1 MTKKRKQE
9 LRQLLEEATGR
20 LEVQPLPKDL
30 YRKYLQERWEHFG
43 LDRFSPSWIQPTLD
57 IGSEPVKSRLL
68 KFIREE
74 LAQFLGVDGDS
85 ITVAVYF
92 IEHHSI
98 EHHST
103 NGPRLN
109 RVDDLL
115 RTIDVDFILTRLLDI
130 ALVRGVEQAV
140 SVFDICSR
148 PEGSSCIFQR
158 ISVVKGLSLK
168 RDIEVSRGIR
178 LVPMP
183 DSGISDKVL
192 DYLPTFPRTAF
203 RYEFPNFH
211 KNTLLAID
219 CPGLS
224 IFHKP
229 GPNQEFPQGL
239 PVADLPFKLEGH
251 DVGYGDSL
259 EVESFRESFS
269 RALSLSVNFPVE
281 IPRGGLLPAGSGDSH
296 VQNGTFSIRPIREGL
311 FLAEDRTFSPR
322 HASIVSLIP
331 ASRFTYST
339 RADENHIEQAKCLYK
354 SLVDFNAKDRAKLLI
369 AIDRWIKSKSS
380 GSEADAIID
389 VGIALEALY
398 LSNIRE
404 PTELSFRLRL
414 HAAWHLREN
423 EKDRKDLMK
432 EFREIYEWRSSVVH
446 NGELPKKEI
455 GTKSKKKKIPYTE
468 EEVAAFIQNAQIRCR
483 ESIRKIV
490 HDGGFRDWNS
500 LILGGEKEEGRS

>member
-1 MTKKRKQE
+1 MTEKRKQE
-9 LRQLLEEATGR
+9 LRRLLEEAKGS
-20 LEVQPLPKDL
+20 LEVRPKHDAARPFPEDL
-30 YRKYLQERWEHFG
+30 YGKYLQERWEHFG

-92 IEHHSI
+92 IEHHS
-98 EHHST
+98 T

-109 RVDDLL
+109 RVDGLL

-168 RDIEVSRGIR
+168 RDIEVSRGFR

-251 DVGYGDSL
+251 DVGYPDL
-259 EVESFRESFS
+259 RKVESFRESFS
-269 RALSLSVNFPVE
+269 RALSLSVASPVE
-281 IPRGGLLPAGSGDSH
+281 IPTGGLFPPGNGDS
-296 VQNGTFSIRPIREGL
+296 QRPIREGL
-311 FLAEDRTFSPR
+311 FLAEDQTFSPR

-331 ASRFTYST
+331 ASRSIYFTK
-339 RADENHIEQAKCLYK
+339 ADENHIAEAKCLYQK
-354 SLVDFNAKDRAKLLI
+354 LDNFDSKDRDKLLI
-369 AIDRWIKSKSS
+369 AIDRWIKSKAS
-380 GSEADAIID
+380 GTDADKIID
-389 VGIALEALY
+389 LGIALEALY

-404 PTELSFRLRL
+404 PTEVSFRLRL

-455 GTKSKKKKIPYTE
+455 GTKSKKKKRPYTE

-483 ESIRKIV
+483 ESILKVV

>member
-1 MTKKRKQE
+1 MTEKRKQE
-9 LRQLLEEATGR
+9 LRRLLEEAKGS
-20 LEVQPLPKDL
+20 LEVRPKHDAARPFPEDL
-30 YRKYLQERWEHFG
+30 YGKYLQERWEHFG

-92 IEHHSI
+92 IEHHS
-98 EHHST
+98 T

-109 RVDDLL
+109 RVDGLL

-168 RDIEVSRGIR
+168 RDIEVSRGFR

-239 PVADLPFKLEGH
+239 PVGDLPFKLEGH
-251 DVGYGDSL
+251 DVGYPDL
-259 EVESFRESFS
+259 REVESFRESFS
-269 RALSLSVNFPVE
+269 RALSLSVAFSSRNPYRRALPRETE
-281 IPRGGLLPAGSGDSH
+281 IH
-296 VQNGTFSIRPIREGL
+296 NGNREGL
-311 FLAEDRTFSPR
+311 SLAEDRTFNPR
-322 HASIVSLIP
+322 HPSIVSLIP
-331 ASRFTYST
+331 ASRSIYFTK
-339 RADENHIEQAKCLYK
+339 ADENHIAEAKCLYQK
-354 SLVDFNAKDRAKLLI
+354 LDNFDSKDRDKLLI
-369 AIDRWIKSKSS
+369 AIDRWIKSKAS
-380 GSEADAIID
+380 GTDADKIID
-389 VGIALEALY
+389 LGIALEALY

-404 PTELSFRLRL
+404 PTEYLFDFDFMLPGTYG
-414 HAAWHLREN
+414 
-423 EKDRKDLMK
+423 KMRK
-432 EFREIYEWRSSVVH
+432 
-446 NGELPKKEI
+446 
-455 GTKSKKKKIPYTE
+455 T
-468 EEVAAFIQNAQIRCR
+468 
-483 ESIRKIV
+483 
-490 HDGGFRDWNS
+490 
-500 LILGGEKEEGRS
+500 GRI

>member
-1 MTKKRKQE
+1 MTEKRKQE
-9 LRQLLEEATGR
+9 LRRLLEEAKGS
-20 LEVQPLPKDL
+20 LEVRHDYDAARPFPEDL
-30 YRKYLQERWEHFG
+30 YGKYLQERWEHFG

-92 IEHHSI
+92 I

-251 DVGYGDSL
+251 DVGCGDSR

-269 RALSLSVNFPVE
+269 RALSLSVASPVE
-281 IPRGGLLPAGSGDSH
+281 IPTGGLLPAGNGDSH
-296 VQNGTFSIRPIREGL
+296 VQNGTFSIRTIREGL
-311 FLAEDRTFSPR
+311 FLAEDQTFSPR

-331 ASRFTYST
+331 ASRSIYFTK
-339 RADENHIEQAKCLYK
+339 ADENHIAEAKCLYQK
-354 SLVDFNAKDRAKLLI
+354 LDNFDSKDRDKLLI
-369 AIDRWIKSKSS
+369 AIDRWIKSKAS
-380 GSEADAIID
+380 GTDADKIID

-398 LSNIRE
+398 VSESCKKGKGWQIRQHASAYLRDN
-404 PTELSFRLRL
+404 PTQRAKLKTKLK
-414 HAAWHLREN
+414 A
-423 EKDRKDLMK
+423 
-432 EFREIYEWRSSVVH
+432 IYGKRSDVVH
-446 NGELPKKEI
+446 NRGFGEAV
-455 GTKSKKKKIPYTE
+455 
-468 EEVAAFIQNAQIRCR
+468 EVDKRFVPFADFVTRAQKLCR
-483 ESIRKIV
+483 ESILKIIKEKKKR
-490 HDGGFRDWNS
+490 FPDWNS
-500 LILGGEKEEGRS
+500 LETKDEAG